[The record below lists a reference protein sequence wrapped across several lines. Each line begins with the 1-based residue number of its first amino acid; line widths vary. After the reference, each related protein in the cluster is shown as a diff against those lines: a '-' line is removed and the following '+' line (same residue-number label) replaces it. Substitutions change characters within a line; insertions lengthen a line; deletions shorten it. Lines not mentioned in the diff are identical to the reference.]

1 MEKTISPLD
10 NRYFS
15 KVQEI
20 SKYFSLKSWVYYRLF
35 VEVEYLKKLVCVLNM
50 NEISEFVLDGDQ
62 KISLL
67 TILNNLLEDYHKSN
81 EGYDKIMEIE
91 KETKHDIKAIEYYIG
106 YYIRNSELY
115 NQELDKIIN
124 LIHYGLTSQD
134 INSVAFSLQLK
145 CCMKNAIIPCVNKLV
160 LQLFFMGLRWDKI
173 TICAYTHGQPAVPTK
188 LGKEIKVYSN
198 RLSYWMKKIKHH
210 QYYTKMGGAVGN
222 LSAHRFTFDT
232 INWPEFFCEF
242 LEKQGLKR
250 WSYTTQITNYD
261 DIVHLF
267 SLVVGMNYMLV
278 DLCQDMWLYISR
290 KYFKLSKSKGQVG
303 SSTMPQKVNPIDFE
317 NAEGN
322 LKLANAGLSFMIE
335 KLQVSRLQRDLTD
348 STVLRNVGT
357 YLGHC
362 VLAYKNIQTGFEKL
376 EVNNKEIEN
385 DLNRH
390 PECLSE
396 AIQMLLRRY
405 NINNGYDIVRQATQN
420 KIYTNL
426 DDFKASIL
434 ESLRNNEIIN
444 NRQTVSININND
456 IIEKINELNFDTY

>member
-62 KISLL
+62 KISIL
-67 TILNNLLEDYHKSN
+67 TILNNLLDDYHKTN
-81 EGYDKIMEIE
+81 EGYNKIMEIE
-91 KETKHDIKAIEYYIG
+91 TETKHDIKAIEYYIG

-115 NQELDKIIN
+115 NQHLDKIIN

-188 LGKEIKVYSN
+188 LGKEIKVYSD

-222 LSAHRFTFDT
+222 LSAHRFTFET
-232 INWPEFFCEF
+232 INWPVFFGEF
-242 LEKQGLKR
+242 LKKYGLKR

-267 SLVVGMNYMLV
+267 SLIVGMNYMLV
-278 DLCQDMWLYISR
+278 DLCQDLWLYISR

-322 LKLANAGLSFMIE
+322 LKLANAGLTFMIE

-376 EVNNKEIEN
+376 EVNNEEIEK

-396 AIQMLLRRY
+396 AIQMILRRY
-405 NINNGYDIVRQATQN
+405 NINNGYDIVRRATQN
-420 KIYTNL
+420 KNYTNL
-426 DDFKASIL
+426 AEFKASIL
-434 ESLRNNEIIN
+434 DNLGNNEI
-444 NRQTVSININND
+444 VNND